1 MPSIAFDET
10 FGTAAQTDRD
20 PASRDPF
27 SARSGAAF
35 ARSQRTE
42 RHPSGEGRGT
52 GIALAG
58 QVLNFAE
65 GREIYGEG
73 QPVRF
78 FYKVMSGM
86 VRTCRFTSDGR
97 RQIDGFHAE
106 GEIFG
111 LETGGEHRLS
121 AEAVND
127 CCVVAY
133 RWAGLEAFD
142 GGEADTARTVF
153 GFAVTCLKRAQ
164 EHALLLG
171 RRSAAQKLAT
181 FLLDLASRGCGG
193 PDSPDS
199 SVDLAMTRQ
208 DIADYLGLTIET
220 VSRTLSQFERDR
232 LIALPSIRH
241 VVLRN
246 RAALQDLVD

>member
-1 MPSIAFDET
+1 MSSVAFEET
-10 FGTAAQTDRD
+10 FSVAAHTDRD
-20 PASRDPF
+20 PASKDPF
-27 SARSGAAF
+27 AALDGAGF
-35 ARSQRTE
+35 ARTQRAD
-42 RHPSGEGRGT
+42 RHSSGEGRGT

-111 LETGGEHRLS
+111 LETGGDHRLS
-121 AEAVND
+121 AEAVTD

-142 GGEADTARTVF
+142 GGEGDTARAVF
-153 GFAVTCLKRAQ
+153 EHAVKCLKRAQ

-181 FLLDLASRGCGG
+181 FLLDLAARGCGEPG
-193 PDSPDS
+193 CTDG

-220 VSRTLSQFERDR
+220 VSRTLSQFERER

-246 RAALQDLVD
+246 RHALQDLVD